1 MLNVVEKITNH
12 VGSKIATKNGSQ
24 MMNDETEDEK

>member
-12 VGSKIATKNGSQ
+12 VGSKNGSQ